1 MKKVEFIAKFGPERY
16 EKLLKEQKERNR
28 KRFEDPE
35 IKARIRQRSREY
47 GRTHKH
53 NKSRILVSQS
63 KRILTDEEYLNDII
77 SRVVGKA
84 VIAFLGIKKNGYEV
98 HHCFGTKNL
107 KSFVYLP
114 KDAHRKIHSIFGYKN
129 SMCQWNKIRQYL
141 VDNLIPFTLVE
152 NAKITFRR
160 F

>member
-1 MKKVEFIAKFGPERY
+1 MKKLEFIAKFGPERY
-16 EKLLKEQKERNR
+16 EKLLKEQRERNR
-28 KRFEDPE
+28 KRFADPE
-35 IKARIRQRSREY
+35 IKARIRQRCREY
-47 GRTHKH
+47 GRTHKP
-53 NKSRILVSQS
+53 NKSRISEIHS
-63 KRILTDEEYLNDII
+63 KRIINDEEYLNDII
-77 SRVVGKA
+77 ARVVGNA
-84 VIAFLGIKKNGYEV
+84 VSAFLGIKKRGYEV
-98 HHCFGTKNL
+98 HHCFTTKNL

-114 KDAHRKIHSIFGYKN
+114 KDAHRKIHSLFGYKN